1 MSKPVFPTVSNH
13 RITSSFGYRVH
24 PISKKRTLHTGTD
37 IAPKIAGTTGVPI
50 YATQDGIVKRSRS
63 HNTMGNYIYLKHLS
77 DGYSSVYMH
86 MARLLVKEGQRVKK
100 GQQIGIM
107 GTTGNSTGIHLHFMI
122 SKSYPPQHNGSNLI
136 DPMTY
141 LKGVKKVTLAV
152 DGKRGKATIR
162 RWQEFFG
169 TPQDGI
175 ISKPS
180 TLIRKWQTFLN
191 KYGGAKLKVDGY
203 EGTET
208 IKAGQRFF
216 GTTVDGKISST
227 SEYVKA
233 LQRFLNEYG
242 R

>member
-13 RITSSFGYRVH
+13 RITSPYGYRIH
-24 PISKKRTLHTGTD
+24 PITKKRSLHTGVD
-37 IAPKIAGTTGVPI
+37 FAPKIAGTRNVPI
-50 YATQDGIVKRSRS
+50 YATQDGIVKRSRT
-63 HNTMGNYIYLKHLS
+63 HPTMGNYIYLKHIS
-77 DGYSSVYMH
+77 DSYTSVYMH
-86 MARLLVKEGQRVKK
+86 LARLDVKEGQRVKK

-107 GTTGNSTGIHLHFMI
+107 GTTGSSTGIHLHFMI
-122 SKSYPPQHNGSNLI
+122 AKSYPPQHNGSNLI
-136 DPMTY
+136 DPMNY
-141 LKGVKKVTLAV
+141 LKGMSKVTLTV
-152 DGKRGKATIR
+152 DGKRGQATIK

-169 TPQDGI
+169 TTQDGI

-180 TLIRKWQTFLN
+180 PLIRKWQSFLN

-203 EGTET
+203 EGIET
-208 IKAGQRFF
+208 IKAGQRFL
-216 GTTVDGKISST
+216 GTPVDGKISPI